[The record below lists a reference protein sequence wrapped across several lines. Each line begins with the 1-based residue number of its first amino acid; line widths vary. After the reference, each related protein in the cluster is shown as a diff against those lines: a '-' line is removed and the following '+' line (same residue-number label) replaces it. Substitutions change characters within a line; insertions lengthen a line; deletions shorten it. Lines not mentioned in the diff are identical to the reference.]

1 MTGPS
6 QEEAK
11 TLAMPPPAT
20 FDQSIFRQLWTLAN
34 AIRRTPGRGPLYL
47 IVGGLVVVILATGVA
62 QVVLNAWNGPFY
74 DAIEHRQLGA
84 FLHQILVF
92 FEIAAVLLVLNVSQT
107 GLNQALKVKL
117 RQLATLDLIGNWMT
131 QKRAAR
137 ITRAGEIGVNPDQ
150 RIHEDARHLTE
161 VSTDLGVG
169 LLQSSILLVSF
180 VGVLWQLSKTVVLHV
195 DGGAFTIP
203 GYLVWAALVYAAT
216 GSLLS
221 WRVGRPLV
229 ALQATRYARE
239 ADLRVALVRG
249 SEQADGIA
257 LNGGEADE
265 RKLIETDLANVLA
278 VMRRI
283 VMATVGL
290 TTVTASYGWV
300 ALVVPILVAAPAY
313 FGGSL
318 TFGELMMVV
327 GAFNQVQQALRWFV
341 DNTGVIAD
349 WRATLLRVMN
359 FRQALLDLDHFEQG
373 VDRFER
379 REHPG
384 KGMALDDLIVM
395 NFNGWADLSER
406 HVEIAPGER
415 VLIVGK
421 PGAGKS
427 TLFLSLAGIWNWG
440 SGRISLPPAQSMMF
454 LSQRP
459 FIPTGSLREI
469 LSYPSAGHV
478 HSDAEIA
485 AVLKRIGL
493 EQLTGAL
500 DRVHRW
506 DRELIVGEQQRLAFA
521 RILLHKPD
529 WIVSDEAFDMIDDG
543 NRSIILSLFSNE
555 LAKTTVVSIGGSASG
570 NGFYQR
576 IIHLIG
582 HAGQPP
588 ERADEPEGKPAE
600 RPAEGPVAAL
610 REAV

>member
-1 MTGPS
+1 
-6 QEEAK
+6 
-11 TLAMPPPAT
+11 MPPPAT
-20 FDQSIFRQLWTLAN
+20 FDQSLFRQLWTLGN
-34 AIRRTPGRGPLYL
+34 AIRHTPGHGPLYL
-47 IVGGLVVVILATGVA
+47 IVGGLVVVILATGGA

-84 FLHQILVF
+84 FLRQIIVF

-169 LLQSSILLVSF
+169 LLQSSILLISF
-180 VGVLWQLSKTVVLHV
+180 VGVLWQLSRTVVFHI
-195 DGGAFTIP
+195 DGGHFTIP
-203 GYLVWAALVYAAT
+203 GYLVWAALIYAAT

-229 ALQATRYARE
+229 ALQAMRYARE

-249 SEQADGIA
+249 NEQADGIA

-265 RKLIETDLANVLA
+265 RRMIEGELENVLV
-278 VMRRI
+278 VMRKI
-283 VMATVGL
+283 VLATIGL

-300 ALVVPILVAAPAY
+300 ALIVPIVVAAPAY

-318 TFGELMMVV
+318 SFGELMMVV

-373 VDRFER
+373 IERFER

-384 KGMALDDLIVM
+384 KGLALDNLVIM
-395 NFNGWADLSER
+395 NFNGWAELSEP
-406 HVEIAPGER
+406 HVDIAPGEH

-427 TLFLSLAGIWNWG
+427 TLFLSIAGLWNWG

-459 FIPTGSLREI
+459 FIPNGSLREI
-469 LSYPSAGHV
+469 LSYPSAGRA
-478 HSDAEIA
+478 HSDAEIVA
-485 AVLKRIGL
+485 ALKRTGL

-506 DRELIVGEQQRLAFA
+506 DRELIVEEQQKLAFA
-521 RILLHKPD
+521 RILLNKPE
-529 WIVSDEAFDMIDDG
+529 WIVSDEALDMIDDG
-543 NRSIILSLFSNE
+543 NRSIILSLFSSE
-555 LAKTTVVSIGGSASG
+555 LAKTTLVSIGGSSSG
-570 NGFYQR
+570 NGFYPR
-576 IIHLIG
+576 VLHLYG
-582 HAGQPP
+582 HAGPPPKRTGEQADQPP
-588 ERADEPEGKPAE
+588 APEP
-600 RPAEGPVAAL
+600 
-610 REAV
+610 AVPMRKAG